1 MPENEKQARLVGASF
16 LLKDSPTLLE
26 DLRQFMIEYFSFGD
40 FIFRTPDGVEVG
52 RAHDLKTLEE
62 QLHLLPEE
70 SIRYHGERNHFSNWL
85 KARTEFW
92 LAHRLRPRKV
102 SDYPSV
108 AALRADLI
116 ASLHDYRQLRQ
127 RGSITDFTKET
138 FDPSSSFARI
148 GTGSLG
154 EKREV
159 WGLLISSSTAMM

>member
-1 MPENEKQARLVGASF
+1 MRENEKQARLVGASF

-26 DLRQFMIEYFSFGD
+26 DLRQFMVQYFSFGD
-40 FIFRTPDGVEVG
+40 FVFRTADGAEVG

-62 QLHLLPEE
+62 QLHLVPEE

-108 AALRADLI
+108 GGTPRRPHRVPARLPPASAA
-116 ASLHDYRQLRQ
+116 
-127 RGSITDFTKET
+127 
-138 FDPSSSFARI
+138 
-148 GTGSLG
+148 G
-154 EKREV
+154 EHHGFFEGDVRPVE
-159 WGLLISSSTAMM
+159 